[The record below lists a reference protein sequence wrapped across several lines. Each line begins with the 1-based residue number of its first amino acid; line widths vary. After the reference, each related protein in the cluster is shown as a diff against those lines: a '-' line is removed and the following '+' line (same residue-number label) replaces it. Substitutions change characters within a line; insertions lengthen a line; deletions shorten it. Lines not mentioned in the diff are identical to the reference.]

1 MKKTAYIF
9 LIFGFISCSNEEV
22 KETSPVIE
30 TPKLVEL
37 SPDEFN
43 SFLTIRV
50 NALHEMIEEMQ
61 QLDEADVAPD
71 ILKAAGQKNSA
82 NLENMI
88 NEIKEVSATGELVK
102 ELKELTIKY
111 IESKVAVLNVYI
123 DFAPQLSIESE
134 WTDEDYS
141 NWTSQAEPFFGIS
154 DQIFEELSTLQEQF
168 LVKNNLTPTEI

>member
-1 MKKTAYIF
+1 MRKTVYIF

-22 KETSPVIE
+22 KEVTPVVE
-30 TPKLVEL
+30 TPKMMEL

-50 NALHEMIEEMQ
+50 NALHELIAEMQ
-61 QLDEADVAPD
+61 ELDEADVDPEVMIAT
-71 ILKAAGQKNSA
+71 AQKYSA
-82 NLENMI
+82 NLESMIVEI
-88 NEIKEVSATGELVK
+88 NEISATGELVM

-111 IESKVAVLNVYI
+111 IGSKIAVLKVYV

-141 NWTSQAEPFFGIS
+141 NWTSQAEPYFGIS
-154 DQIFEELSTLQEQF
+154 DQIFEELSSLQEQF
-168 LVKNNLTPTEI
+168 LVKNNLTPSEI

>member
-1 MKKTAYIF
+1 MKKIIYIL
-9 LIFGFISCSNEEV
+9 LILCFSSCSNEEV
-22 KETSPVIE
+22 KETNPVVE

-71 ILKAAGQKNSA
+71 ILIAAGQKNIA
-82 NLENMI
+82 NLLNMI
-88 NEIKEVSATGELVK
+88 NEINEVIATGEFVI

-111 IESKVAVLNVYI
+111 IESKITVLNVYI

-141 NWTSQAEPFFGIS
+141 NWTSQAEPYFGIS